1 MNWEIM
7 LNSNIHV
14 IRGLK
19 GEESKDKI
27 QKIFEEETTKS
38 FPNLIKKYNS
48 SDLKAPQKFET

>member
-14 IRGLK
+14 IGGLK

-27 QKIFEEETTKS
+27 QKIFEEEKPKI
-38 FPNLIKKYNS
+38 FQI
-48 SDLKAPQKFET
+48 